1 LSIPAPPDP
10 RLRQPAVAAVIALFS
25 QLHADLAD
33 VVTALDDAGCNWAP
47 AEDTNTVAVLV
58 THLLGSERETM
69 HAVAGRAPRVPRD
82 RPLEFVPVVRSR
94 RELLAQIDETDSCLG
109 TEWGPAIDA
118 DPALLDRPH
127 ALPTL
132 AEHERRPGIT
142 WLVANYGHAR
152 EHLGHVLLT
161 AQLYREARARAGVSS
176 GPARP
181 CAAGR

>member
-1 LSIPAPPDP
+1 
-10 RLRQPAVAAVIALFS
+10 VIALFS

-47 AEDTNTVAVLV
+47 AEETNTVAVLV
-58 THLLGSERETM
+58 THLLGSESETM
-69 HAVAGRAPRVPRD
+69 HAVMGTEPGVPRD
-82 RPLEFVPVVRSR
+82 RPLEFVPVIRSR
-94 RELLAQIDETDSCLG
+94 RELLARIDETDSRLG

-118 DPALLDRPH
+118 DPALLDRRCP
-127 ALPTL
+127 LPTL
-132 AEHERRPGIT
+132 AEQERRPGIT

-152 EHLGHVLLT
+152 EHVGQVLLT

-176 GPARP
+176 RSATP